1 MARVR
6 LDDELISQGICENRA
21 DALRTLMA
29 GLVSSGGE
37 RLSSPGMMV
46 KPGTPLHVKGRIPYV
61 GRGGLKLAGALD
73 AFEVD
78 PSGLS
83 CLDVGCSTGGF
94 TDCLLKRGAAHV
106 VSVDVGR
113 AQFDWSLRNDVRVT
127 LLERTNIVDV
137 PALGHAGAF
146 DLAVCDVS
154 FTSIRTI
161 LPAVLE
167 LISADGA
174 FLTLVKPQFEA
185 APDEVGEGGIV
196 RDPAVHARVME
207 QTVRL
212 FAQSGLAPLDVCAS
226 SVKGAKGNREFFL
239 LGARGARDVQ
249 GLCSNARA
257 LGERIAL
264 LVSKAASL

>member
-1 MARVR
+1 MWAV
-6 LDDELISQGICENRA
+6 
-21 DALRTLMA
+21 
-29 GLVSSGGE
+29 
-37 RLSSPGMMV
+37 
-46 KPGTPLHVKGRIPYV
+46 
-61 GRGGLKLAGALD
+61 
-73 AFEVD
+73 
-78 PSGLS
+78 PS
-83 CLDVGCSTGGF
+83 STGPCA
-94 TDCLLKRGAAHV
+94 TTP
-106 VSVDVGR
+106 
-113 AQFDWSLRNDVRVT
+113 RVT

-174 FLTLVKPQFEA
+174 SSRSSSRSSRRRQTRW
-185 APDEVGEGGIV
+185 GEGGIV
-196 RDPAVHARVME
+196 RDPTVHARVLE

-212 FAQSGLAPLDVCAS
+212 LAQSGLAPLDVCAS
-226 SVKGAKGNREFFL
+226 PIKGAKGNREFFL

-257 LGERIAL
+257 LDERIAL